1 MNNQNIKEV
10 ALRFV
15 NLGLSVLPV
24 NQAKEPTAQG
34 KNGCVRFS
42 WNKYQSQIM
51 TAQEIDRSF
60 TGDCVKGLGIICG
73 KISGGLEVIDID
85 TKYDL
90 TGYLAEEYS
99 NLIKDNLPELY
110 DSLVIAQT
118 QSGGYHLFYRC
129 ETLEGNQPTLA
140 QRYTTEED
148 REEKYLENIQKHIA
162 KGETEEEAERLAT
175 ASRKNDK
182 IRVLIETRGE
192 GGYVA
197 SYPTPG
203 YTFIQGEPEN
213 IPTIT
218 PEQRA
223 ILLRLAKDFD
233 KVEPV
238 PTPSTPPELKKTREE
253 IRKKY
258 NLKEGELTSLEDFDL
273 RGGEAVINLLVENGW
288 EVMRETSE
296 RIYLLR
302 PGKAPE
308 NNEIIYSGNYHKEK
322 RCLMIFS
329 SSTIF
334 EAGKPYGHSE
344 ILRVAL
350 STTGEPLSWGKVAEL
365 CGRLGYGAY
374 QPSKQDKQ
382 SKQAP
387 PPHEAE
393 SLISIDYQEEGILIT
408 SPGAEA
414 RDEVMKAIAEIQQQT
429 TERIYV
435 LEDEYK
441 RREYIYQLSD
451 IFKRYG
457 ALQDELGG
465 LTDEDIDRFLD
476 EVVTGS
482 ANLEPID
489 KDIYLKRFLDSEGA
503 KELGISQEALEI
515 TVDRLKTTREK
526 EKQNSQLK
534 KLLSEAKSLQDKGET
549 GKALEILSQEVKDI
563 SLTVKATEFSK
574 LLKPTTRE
582 DVVRRQAEK
591 PPSLL
596 SGFNIKDEPLEIPSG
611 AITIISAPT
620 SHGKTAMLSNIAVN
634 VTRQYPDKDFYFFS
648 YEEDSDTVLM
658 NTLNTYLDYRL
669 SHNNR
674 KTLQTYFA
682 TGSTDYIK
690 AEARDK
696 FIQEEDRFFSEL
708 IDKGRLNIHYTSYDI
723 DTLCDSIRYLKK
735 HGKPGAIF
743 IDYIQLINLP
753 QGKYKTYSRQE
764 QVKVICQSLKDVAV
778 ETGLPLILASQFNRE
793 VTNLLQIHP
802 TKISEAGDIERVAN
816 TILGLWNNTID
827 HKGTESE
834 LEEIRERKY
843 PTDSI
848 YVKVLKR
855 RGGVPGVEDYWKWN
869 GNQNKIKDRDP
880 SESSD
885 SLSKAIKGEPYFN

>member
-34 KNGCVRFS
+34 KDKCVGFS
-42 WNKYQSQIM
+42 WSKYQSQIM
-51 TAQEIDRSF
+51 TPQEIEKSF
-60 TGDCVKGLGIICG
+60 TGVCVKGLGIICG

-99 NLIKDNLPELY
+99 SLIRDNLPEVY
-110 DSLVIAQT
+110 NRLVIAQT

-140 QRYTTEED
+140 QRYTTEKE

-162 KGETEEEAERLAT
+162 KGKTEEEAERLAT
-175 ASRKNDK
+175 ASKQNDK

-203 YTFIQGEPEN
+203 YKFIQGEPEN

-218 PEQRA
+218 PQQRA
-223 ILLRLAKDFD
+223 MLLRLAKEFD
-233 KVEPV
+233 KIEPT
-238 PTPSTPPELKKTREE
+238 PTPSIPPELKKTREE

-258 NLKEGELTSLEDFDL
+258 KLKEGELTSLEDFDL
-273 RGGEAVINLLVENGW
+273 RGGEAVINLLVEKDW
-288 EVMRETSE
+288 QVMRETSE

-302 PGKAPE
+302 PGKTPE

-329 SSTIF
+329 RSTIF
-334 EAGKPYGHSE
+334 EAGKPYGHTE
-344 ILRVAL
+344 VLRVL
-350 STTGEPLSWGKVAEL
+350 TTPPTGEPLSWGKIAEL
-365 CGRLGYGAY
+365 CGRQGYGAY

-387 PPHEAE
+387 PHEAE
-393 SLISIDYQEEGILIT
+393 SLISIDYQEEGIVIT

-414 RDEVMKAIAEIQQQT
+414 RDEIIKAIAEIKQQT
-429 TERIYV
+429 KERIYV
-435 LEDEYK
+435 LEGEYK

-457 ALQDELGG
+457 ALQEELGE
-465 LTDEDIDRFLD
+465 LRDEDIDRFLD
-476 EVVTGS
+476 EVITGS
-482 ANLEPID
+482 INLEPID
-489 KDIYLKRFLDSEGA
+489 KDIYLKRFLDSEGV
-503 KELGISQEALEI
+503 KELGISKEALEI
-515 TVDRLKTTREK
+515 TVDRLKTTKEK
-526 EKQNSQLK
+526 ERQDSQLK

-549 GKALEILSQEVKDI
+549 AEALDLLSQRTKDI

-574 LLKPTTRE
+574 LFTPVTEEELKK
-582 DVVRRQAEK
+582 RQAEK
-591 PPSLL
+591 PEDLD
-596 SGFNIKDEPLEIPSG
+596 SGLRILEEPLFIPSG

-620 SHGKTAMLSNIAVN
+620 SHGKTALLSNIAVN
-634 VTRQYPDKDFYFFS
+634 VTSKYPDKDFYFFS

-658 NTLNTYLDYRL
+658 NTLNTYLDKRL

-674 KTLQTYFA
+674 KTLKNYFS
-682 TGSTDYIK
+682 TDSTDYIK
-690 AEARDK
+690 AESKEFFLGAKDK
-696 FIQEEDRFFSEL
+696 FFSEL
-708 IDKGRLNIHYTSYDI
+708 IYTGRLNIHYTYYDI
-723 DTLCDSIRYLKK
+723 DTLCDAIRYLKK

-764 QVKVICQSLKDVAV
+764 QVKVICVSLKDVAV

-816 TILGLWNNTID
+816 TILGLYNNTIEP
-827 HKGTESE
+827 KGTESE
-834 LEEIRERKY
+834 LEEIKNRNY
-843 PTDSI
+843 PKDSI

-869 GNQNKIKDRDP
+869 GNQNKIKNRDS
-880 SESSD
+880 SEGSD
-885 SLSKAIKGEPYFN
+885 NRNKAQKEEPYFN